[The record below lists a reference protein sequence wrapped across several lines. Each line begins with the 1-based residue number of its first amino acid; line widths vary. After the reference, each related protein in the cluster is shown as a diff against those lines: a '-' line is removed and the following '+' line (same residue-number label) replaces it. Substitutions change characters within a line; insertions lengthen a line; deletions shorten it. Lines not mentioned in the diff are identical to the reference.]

1 MHVISEHDSPSGLL
15 LCRCHTYHTVGMLY
29 SNGELGTVSLLY
41 IFQLLPVVDLAGQD
55 SQPEWAHSAAG
66 HPPGPARIH
75 SPDRHLSAA
84 VSCLGSA
91 SSQSEAGGRCAGHD
105 LAAPPHHCCSCTL
118 LQGQHLLHHLP
129 ACRSACC
136 AVTCQAVPSWAVLF
150 CAVPNRVVPCCAVPS
165 RVVPCRAVL
174 HPAVLCCATLCC
186 APPCC
191 DVLCQAMLCRITL
204 VQRRQGSS
212 CCA

>member
-1 MHVISEHDSPSGLL
+1 
-15 LCRCHTYHTVGMLY
+15 MLY
-29 SNGELGTVSLLY
+29 SNGELGAVSLLY

-191 DVLCQAMLCRITL
+191 DVLCQAMLCQITL